1 MKRALI
7 KYGIIAGAT
16 LGLLTLIPFYTVGDI
31 MSYASGEIF
40 GYTAMVVTMMAGVY
54 FGTKFLKQE
63 ELEGKISFWRAAGFG
78 VGISFV
84 AAIVFGVFSYLLYE
98 VIDPDF
104 MDRFMNNYEQ
114 QIKNSSLSEKEIKN
128 AIAELRNAPIYMKS
142 SFFQAFVMFAT
153 VFPIGMVTSI
163 ISALLLKK
171 D

>member
-1 MKRALI
+1 MKRTLI
-7 KYGIIAGAT
+7 KYGIIAGTT
-16 LGLLTLIPFYTVGDI
+16 LGLLTLIPFYTVGDK

-54 FGTKFLKQE
+54 FGTKYLKHQ
-63 ELEGKISFWRAAGFG
+63 ELEGKISFWKATGFG

-104 MDRFMNNYEQ
+104 MDRFMNSYEQ
-114 QIKNSSLSEKEIKN
+114 QIKNSNLSDMEIEASIEK
-128 AIAELRNAPIYMKS
+128 LRNAPIYMKS

-153 VFPIGMVTSI
+153 VFPIGMVTSVV
-163 ISALLLKK
+163 SGLLLKK
-171 D
+171 G